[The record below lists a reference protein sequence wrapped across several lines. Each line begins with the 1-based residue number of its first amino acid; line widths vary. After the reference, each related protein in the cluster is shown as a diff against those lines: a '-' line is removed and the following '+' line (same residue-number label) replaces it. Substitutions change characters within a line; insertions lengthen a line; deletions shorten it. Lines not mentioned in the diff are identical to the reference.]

1 MLLLLQ
7 HECMNQVTAC
17 YCLSPPRGLL
27 NDPNI
32 DYLIRLSYRRP
43 PGLGRSEAILL
54 DNHQRQYR
62 PSALALPLSTQS
74 LIQLCILDHEADPS
88 SRPRLSL

>member
-7 HECMNQVTAC
+7 HECMNHVTAC

-54 DNHQRQYR
+54 DNHQDNTDLLHLLFLFRHR
-62 PSALALPLSTQS
+62 V
-74 LIQLCILDHEADPS
+74 
-88 SRPRLSL
+88 